1 MMVGLDP
8 AIIVLAI
15 WKEKEDG
22 RPEERGASGPGKA
35 RKGM

>member
-15 WKEKEDG
+15 WKEKENV
-22 RPEERGASGPGKA
+22 RPEERGLQGPA